1 MDENCVDRLATSLS
15 LKKPAS
21 YAMLEIHP
29 CPGNEKAPADARAS
43 VVTFARGEF
52 VTMEISL
59 PQPHI
64 CRQAAFFIIF
74 IAEETGTSAALSRSL
89 QASKQA

>member
-1 MDENCVDRLATSLS
+1 MPR
-15 LKKPAS
+15 KR
-21 YAMLEIHP
+21 
-29 CPGNEKAPADARAS
+29 KAPADARAS

-52 VTMEISL
+52 VTMEISV
-59 PQPHI
+59 PQPDI

-89 QASKQA
+89 QASKQD

>member
-1 MDENCVDRLATSLS
+1 M
-15 LKKPAS
+15 
-21 YAMLEIHP
+21 
-29 CPGNEKAPADARAS
+29 
-43 VVTFARGEF
+43 VTFARGEF

-59 PQPHI
+59 PQPDI

-89 QASKQA
+89 QASKQD